1 MPSDTRTAA
10 GENERVFEALFKER
24 APQTSLLGKRR
35 YVRGNVEISVDQS
48 FSHAGTTY
56 LVEVDSGNMA
66 KLLVG
71 QYLLLN
77 CLLSPSDKPAFFM
90 VVHAYKKYNPIRTI
104 ANLSLVNQELLKGNG
119 IPFGAIHIGS
129 LTDEWSNG
137 AHGLLERLAAG

>member
-56 LVEVDSGNMA
+56 LV
-66 KLLVG
+66 
-71 QYLLLN
+71 
-77 CLLSPSDKPAFFM
+77 
-90 VVHAYKKYNPIRTI
+90 
-104 ANLSLVNQELLKGNG
+104 
-119 IPFGAIHIGS
+119 
-129 LTDEWSNG
+129 
-137 AHGLLERLAAG
+137 